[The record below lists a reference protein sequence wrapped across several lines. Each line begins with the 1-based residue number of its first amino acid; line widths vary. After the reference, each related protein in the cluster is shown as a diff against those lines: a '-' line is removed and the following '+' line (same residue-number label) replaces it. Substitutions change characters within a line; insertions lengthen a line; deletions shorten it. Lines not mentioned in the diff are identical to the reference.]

1 MDCCCCFF
9 LADVL
14 FLTMAKR
21 ANEQQRGRYTAMW
34 QQQRRDTMA
43 KSFCPMKTDYKLLS
57 CIEYLRT
64 KETLDV
70 GFQMFRRRSSRL
82 LLPPYPLKIF
92 SLVSGKKDRQT
103 TIQWHVLKKTH
114 NGKILLPYDDSLETS
129 LLYRTL
135 EDKRN
140 PRGRFPSLQKLEPQ
154 IAAAA
159 AAVFLQMLFLVNDK
173 EDRQTAMWWQ
183 QALKKRQNG
192 KILLPYEDRLRDPQ
206 STNLFT
212 GFWQGGSMENS
223 EAV

>member
-1 MDCCCCFF
+1 V
-9 LADVL
+9 AA
-14 FLTMAKR
+14 AKKR
-21 ANEQQRGRYTAMW
+21 HNGKILLPYEDRLQTSLLYRILKDQRNPRCRFPSA
-34 QQQRRDTMA
+34 Q
-43 KSFCPMKTDYKLLS
+43 
-57 CIEYLRT
+57 
-64 KETLDV
+64 KED
-70 GFQMFRRRSSRL
+70 SRL
-82 LLPPYPLKIF
+82 LLPPFPLKIF
-92 SLVSGKKDRQT
+92 SLVSGKKDTQT
-103 TIQWHVLKKTH
+103 TIRWHVLKKTH

-154 IAAAA
+154 IAPAA
-159 AAVFLQMLFLVNDK
+159 AAVFLQILFLVNGK
-173 EDRQTAMWWQ
+173 EDRQTAMRWQ
-183 QALKKRQNG
+183 HALKKRQNG

>member
-1 MDCCCCFF
+1 
-9 LADVL
+9 
-14 FLTMAKR
+14 MAKR
-21 ANEQQRGRYTAMW
+21 TNEQQLGRIHSNEGGYTAMW

-70 GFQMFRRRSSRL
+70 GFQVFRRRSSRL
-82 LLPPYPLKIF
+82 LLPPFPLKIF

-114 NGKILLPYDDSLETS
+114 NGKILLPYDDNLETS
-129 LLYRTL
+129 LLYRML
-135 EDKRN
+135 EDIRN
-140 PRGRFPSLQKLEPQ
+140 TRGRFPSLQKLEPQ

-159 AAVFLQMLFLVNDK
+159 AVFLQLLFLVNGK

-183 QALKKRQNG
+183 HSLKKHPFA
-192 KILLPYEDRLRDPQ
+192 L
-206 STNLFT
+206 
-212 GFWQGGSMENS
+212 
-223 EAV
+223 